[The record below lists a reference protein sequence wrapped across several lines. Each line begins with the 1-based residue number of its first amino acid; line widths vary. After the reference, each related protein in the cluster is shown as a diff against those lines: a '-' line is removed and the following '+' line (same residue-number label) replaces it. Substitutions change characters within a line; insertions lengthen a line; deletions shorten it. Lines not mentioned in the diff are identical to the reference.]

1 VKLGAC
7 LLGAAAVVEDGG
19 GEGDAAEVGDG
30 LFVVVGG
37 DAAPVL
43 EASKAASGGVA
54 PIARVGVEAWWPSAE

>member
-30 LFVVVGG
+30 VFVVAGG
-37 DAAPVL
+37 DAAPSL
-43 EASKAASGGVA
+43 EAPEAASGGVA
-54 PIARVGVEAWWPSAE
+54 PFARVGVEAWWRSAE